1 MAASNGGS
9 TSGDTVIIRP
19 QTETTQISEPVECP
33 VCFTENPPGETWCVD
48 CGFRLDSPPEAVQVQ
63 APAFVLVDAED
74 PDRQYALNEGE
85 NSVGRK
91 DADILLSVPT
101 VSRSHAKLIVD
112 GGRCSVV
119 DIGSANGTFVNGQ
132 RIEPNHP
139 VPLHPGD
146 EVAFGT
152 VRMLVP
158 AGGEDEG
165 EAERE
170 LEPEDRKVLGRL
182 ILVADSPAEYPLRE
196 GINSIGRRAD
206 NDVSLGFDGF
216 VSGRHCNIILESDG
230 CFIEDVGSRNGTFV
244 NGERVEP
251 RQTREL
257 ADGDEILLGKTTLR
271 LSLELPE
278 GEGIELVPQK
288 PGEPVG

>member
-1 MAASNGGS
+1 MAASNAGS
-9 TSGDTVIIRP
+9 PTDDTVIMRP
-19 QTETTQISEPVECP
+19 QTETTQVSEPVECP
-33 VCFTENPPGETWCVD
+33 VCFTENPPGEKWCVE
-48 CGFRLDSPPEAVQVQ
+48 CGFRLDSTPEAVEPE

-74 PDRQYALNEGE
+74 PDRQYALDEGE

-91 DADILLSVPT
+91 DADILLTVPT

-119 DIGSANGTFVNGQ
+119 DVGSANGTFVNGQ

-146 EVAFGT
+146 EVVFGT
-152 VRMLVP
+152 VRLLVP
-158 AGGEDEG
+158 TGGEDEG
-165 EAERE
+165 AVERE
-170 LEPEDRKVLGRL
+170 LEPEDRKVLGKL
-182 ILVADSPAEYPLRE
+182 TLVADSPAEYPLRE

-206 NDVSLGFDGF
+206 NDIALSFDGF
-216 VSGRHCNIILESDG
+216 ISGRHCNIVLESDG

-251 RQTREL
+251 RQSREL

-288 PGEPVG
+288 PAEPAE